1 MAINEIGQATKCGNE
16 LLQLA
21 RDFALQHFASEQMQG
36 KRRSAPTLPHAS

>member
-21 RDFALQHFASEQMQG
+21 RDFAFQRFAPEQMQEG
-36 KRRSAPTLPHAS
+36 VPGRLSV

>member
-21 RDFALQHFASEQMQG
+21 RDFALQHFAPEQMQEG
-36 KRRSAPTLPHAS
+36 VPGRLSV